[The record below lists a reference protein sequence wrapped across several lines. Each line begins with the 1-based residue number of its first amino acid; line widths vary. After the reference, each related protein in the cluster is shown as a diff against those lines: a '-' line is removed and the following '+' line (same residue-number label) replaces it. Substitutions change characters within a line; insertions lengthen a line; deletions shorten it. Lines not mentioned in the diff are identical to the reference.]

1 MARKGLHSVFFKAG
15 GSFVLWVQLGVLI
28 GLRPQES
35 IQTALGCGHHA
46 GCLSIFLDGE
56 KVCVFQGIQGNLAS
70 WRRGKKQ
77 LQVIVKTGGRAPP
90 LSCVHPGV
98 SPGLCQA
105 VTVSGA

>member
-56 KVCVFQGIQGNLAS
+56 KSVNKVMEVRGNLNVGS
-70 WRRGKKQ
+70 SKQ
-77 LQVIVKTGGRAPP
+77 SSQE
-90 LSCVHPGV
+90 
-98 SPGLCQA
+98 
-105 VTVSGA
+105 